1 MLNEYRNLVTT
12 GIGSLLNQFQKLERG
27 WKAVLIGVLVVSIVI
42 AV

>member
-1 MLNEYRNLVTT
+1 MLNEYLNLVTK
-12 GIGSLLNQFQKLERG
+12 GIGSLLNQYQRLDRG